1 MDLSVDGLADCHAIQ
16 TALNR
21 EILATC
27 RIAEENG
34 KAELA
39 AVRSQ
44 SQPQSVPTVV
54 PKCCAPC
61 LANSPES
68 GSFEIPRVR
77 CFNQAAPCALTFDC
91 RTNHLLFF
99 FPTGKQPTLRDL
111 LSFAAQLLHW
121 GIQHVGLASF
131 AFGSTAPLLTPA
143 AFSRLTNNLPH
154 FRGGGEPTRLMRVS
168 FLYSSTQFRGRYVRA
183 HARSAVGA
191 PGKRPTMQ
199 FTAPAA

>member
-99 FPTGKQPTLRDL
+99 LSEGKTADIFRNL

-121 GIQHVGLASF
+121 GFMSAW
-131 AFGSTAPLLTPA
+131 
-143 AFSRLTNNLPH
+143 
-154 FRGGGEPTRLMRVS
+154 
-168 FLYSSTQFRGRYVRA
+168 QFRFRFNRPITRAGRLLPS
-183 HARSAVGA
+183 HQQS
-191 PGKRPTMQ
+191 PT
-199 FTAPAA
+199 FSWWG